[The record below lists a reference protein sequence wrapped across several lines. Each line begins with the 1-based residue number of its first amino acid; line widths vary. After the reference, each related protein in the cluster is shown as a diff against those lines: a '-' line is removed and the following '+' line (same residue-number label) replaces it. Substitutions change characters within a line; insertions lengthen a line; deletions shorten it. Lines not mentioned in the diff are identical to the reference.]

1 MHPSP
6 CATLCPARVLKSR
19 PRLGLRTVLWV
30 GHFVLAGLALAL
42 LICPARPGLAAD
54 LAPEQA
60 ALILAA
66 QDSEPD
72 RGLGPAPARYVLIK
86 AVGQGETAEAADQ
99 DALHNARLVA
109 TRHYAAL
116 GGATALTLSSQGLRI
131 IATHHSPP
139 IGFAAVRAVV
149 LVEVRLH
156 ALAEPP
162 PAALALP
169 VLRVS
174 VETPAQ
180 IEVEA
185 SRACEIMIAL
195 DPGPTGEPLLLPG
208 GGGAA
213 YRLAPGRPMQ
223 QPLPRLEVPASLH
236 VLACTGGIY
245 APVPVPTV
253 DAAFAKARVGKPH
266 PVTMQGVVSECVEV
280 QTILPAPAA
289 PADMPKRS
297 MRQKGSETPVNMT
310 GAAGRES
317 GLPIL
322 KDQP

>member
-6 CATLCPARVLKSR
+6 CATLCPANVLKSR
-19 PRLGLRTVLWV
+19 PWPGLLPATLRPVLG
-30 GHFVLAGLALAL
+30 AGLALAL
-42 LICPARPGLAAD
+42 LICQARPGLAAEP
-54 LAPEQA
+54 APEQA
-60 ALILAA
+60 ALTLAA

-99 DALHNARLVA
+99 DALHNARLLA
-109 TRHYAAL
+109 ARHYAAL
-116 GGATALTLSSQGLRI
+116 GGATALALSSQGLRI

-180 IEVEA
+180 VEVEA

-213 YRLAPGRPMQ
+213 YRLAPGRPVQ
-223 QPLPRLEVPASLH
+223 QPLPRLEVPTSLH

-245 APVPVPTV
+245 APVPAPTV

-280 QTILPAPAA
+280 QTTLPA

-317 GLPIL
+317 GLPLVKEIQQ
-322 KDQP
+322 DQP